1 MMRIGEIA
9 KIAHCEVETIR
20 FYEQEHLL
28 DAPAREANGYRLYT
42 DNHLIQLNSLSIFRH
57 GFTRCP

>member
-42 DNHLIQLNSLSIFRH
+42 TLFNLNLFV
-57 GFTRCP
+57 TVDL